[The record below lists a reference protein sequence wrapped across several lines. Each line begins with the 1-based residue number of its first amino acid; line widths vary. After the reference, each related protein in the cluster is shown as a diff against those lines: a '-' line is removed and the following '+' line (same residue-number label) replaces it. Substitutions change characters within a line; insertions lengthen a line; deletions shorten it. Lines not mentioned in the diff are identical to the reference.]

1 VIASALPPPFENGE
15 KKEEEKMKA
24 WKMAGCLLLLV
35 VIICGCA
42 VLGQTVEASAAE
54 TPTEQEGGGT
64 STDLS
69 TPPAENE
76 PQPPTGGSVT
86 VEKIYSKG
94 LYFRSNGDGTCALAG
109 IGSCTA
115 ASVLIP
121 PQSPAGDT
129 VTEILPGAFVGSIV
143 GAIEIP
149 TTVTALSA
157 GSFTGCA
164 RLAYIRVA
172 AGNPAFSEYGGAL
185 YSADGKKLIYC
196 PAGYSG
202 AELTLSPALSRIAAG
217 AFAEC
222 TALQAVVFE
231 GTMAEWHSL
240 TVGDENEPLYA
251 ATLRFT
257 GT

>member
-1 VIASALPPPFENGE
+1 
-15 KKEEEKMKA
+15 MKT
-24 WKMAGCLLLLV
+24 WKMAGCLLLLA

-42 VLGQTVEASAAE
+42 VLGQAVEVSAE
-54 TPTEQEGGGT
+54 QLPTEEQGGALENPSGG
-64 STDLS
+64 
-69 TPPAENE
+69 TPPAEEQE
-76 PQPPTGGSVT
+76 PAGGSVT
-86 VEKIYSKG
+86 VEKVYSKG

-129 VTEILPGAFVGSIV
+129 VTEILPGAFLGSIV

-149 TTVTALSA
+149 TTVTTLSA
-157 GSFTGCA
+157 ASFSGCA

-172 AGNPAFSEYGGAL
+172 AGNAALSEYGGAL
-185 YSADGKKLIYC
+185 YSADGKRLLYC

-202 AELTLSPALSRIAAG
+202 AELTLHPEIARIAAG

-222 TALQAVVFE
+222 TSLQSIIFG
-231 GTMAEWHSL
+231 GTIAEWHAL

-251 ATLRFT
+251 ATLRFA

>member
-1 VIASALPPPFENGE
+1 
-15 KKEEEKMKA
+15 MKA
-24 WKMAGCLLLLV
+24 WKMAGCLLLLA

-42 VLGQTVEASAAE
+42 VLGQGVEVSAEQLPAE
-54 TPTEQEGGGT
+54 TQGAGGSTVTEN
-64 STDLS
+64 
-69 TPPAENE
+69 PPATEEN
-76 PQPPTGGSVT
+76 PPSGGSVT
-86 VEKIYSKG
+86 VEKVYSEG
-94 LYFRSNGDGTCALAG
+94 LYFRSNGNGTCALAG

-129 VTEILPGAFVGSIV
+129 VTEILPGAFLGSIV

-149 TTVTALSA
+149 TTVTTLSA
-157 GSFTGCA
+157 ESFKGCM

-172 AGNPAFSEYGGAL
+172 AGNPAFSEYDGAL
-185 YSADGKKLIYC
+185 YSADGKTLLYC

-202 AELTLSPALSRIAAG
+202 AELSLHPALTRIAAG

-222 TALQAVVFE
+222 AALQTVIFE
-231 GTMAEWHSL
+231 GTTAEWHAL

-251 ATLRFT
+251 AALRFS
-257 GT
+257 GS